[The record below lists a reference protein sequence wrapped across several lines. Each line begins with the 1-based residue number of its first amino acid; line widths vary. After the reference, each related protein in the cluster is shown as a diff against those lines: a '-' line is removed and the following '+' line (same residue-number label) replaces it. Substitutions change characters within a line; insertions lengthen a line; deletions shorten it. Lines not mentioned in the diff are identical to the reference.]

1 MTCSKKSKVIF
12 IVGVLVALT
21 AIPAFADARLQG
33 NWRWEGGAST
43 QLHINGSSFVW
54 VWIDGT
60 IFAGTVSVSGN
71 VATLS
76 ANLVQPVNGY
86 WRNHAEVWN
95 YSIQFQANNNTLII
109 NNWVY
114 LRM

>member
-1 MTCSKKSKVIF
+1 MICSKKIKVLF
-12 IVGVLVALT
+12 IVSVLAALT

-54 VWIDGT
+54 VWVDGT
-60 IFAGTVSVSGN
+60 VFAGTVSVSGST
-71 VATLS
+71 ATFTVNLAQP
-76 ANLVQPVNGY
+76 ANGQ
-86 WRNHAEVWN
+86 WQNHAEAWN
-95 YSIQFQANNNTLII
+95 YSIQFQANNNTLVI

>member
-54 VWIDGT
+54 IWVDGT
-60 IFAGTVSVSGN
+60 VFVGTVSVSGN
-71 VATLS
+71 VATLT
-76 ANLVQPVNGY
+76 ANLVQSAGGS

-95 YSIQFQANNNTLII
+95 YNIQFQANNNTLVI